1 MLMDIA
7 LYNDSSLLPIFFF
20 GILFGFVERPV
31 VEVLPFAELV
41 LWMRRASLPCT
52 PTDDVTFVSFQVG
65 PDCPVTSISI
75 QRFYKEIEI
84 RGAFQLEH
92 LQRKMKVLI
101 KLQIYLSSHADQPSA
116 LVLPLTLCLSF
127 LGCSTQA
134 DCQAAGGRAHK
145 RLTCHIIK
153 PVSTNKNLP
162 ASGTWLVVGTSFH
175 TCLQVSSTPFL
186 PNQPLIS

>member
-20 GILFGFVERPV
+20 GILFGFFDRPV
-31 VEVLPFAELV
+31 VEVSPFVPPV

-52 PTDDVTFVSFQVG
+52 PTADVTFVSFQVG
-65 PDCPVTSISI
+65 PDCPVNIP
-75 QRFYKEIEI
+75 RFYKEVEI

-127 LGCSTQA
+127 LRCSTQGHR
-134 DCQAAGGRAHK
+134 QAAGGR
-145 RLTCHIIK
+145 
-153 PVSTNKNLP
+153 
-162 ASGTWLVVGTSFH
+162 SGRD
-175 TCLQVSSTPFL
+175 CAD
-186 PNQPLIS
+186 